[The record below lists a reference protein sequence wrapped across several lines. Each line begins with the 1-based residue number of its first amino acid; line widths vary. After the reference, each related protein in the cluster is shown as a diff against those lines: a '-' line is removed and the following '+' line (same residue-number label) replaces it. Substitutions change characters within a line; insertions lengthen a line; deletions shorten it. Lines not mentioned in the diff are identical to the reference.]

1 MEKYELEEIDTAFG
15 TLSKFLCVNFKR
27 MDTDAAVALTRAL
40 EELLHVRAILARSY
54 TKVA

>member
-1 MEKYELEEIDTAFG
+1 MNRLEKYELEEIDTAFG

-40 EELLHVRAILARSY
+40 EELLHVRAILARS
-54 TKVA
+54 